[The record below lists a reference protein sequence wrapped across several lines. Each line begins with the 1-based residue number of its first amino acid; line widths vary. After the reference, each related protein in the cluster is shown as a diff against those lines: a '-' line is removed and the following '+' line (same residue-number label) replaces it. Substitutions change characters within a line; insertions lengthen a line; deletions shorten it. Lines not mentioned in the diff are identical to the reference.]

1 MKRPVGDVYQP
12 KTVNPEQL
20 QFDDLDINQDGNI
33 SEREFK
39 IKNANVNTSAPWI
52 GMVSIVGCVFVLTVG
67 LAALYRSKQHNL

>member
-1 MKRPVGDVYQP
+1 MRYLFILLLITGCSLKRPVGDVYQP

-39 IKNANVNTSAPWI
+39 IKNAKFN
-52 GMVSIVGCVFVLTVG
+52 C
-67 LAALYRSKQHNL
+67 